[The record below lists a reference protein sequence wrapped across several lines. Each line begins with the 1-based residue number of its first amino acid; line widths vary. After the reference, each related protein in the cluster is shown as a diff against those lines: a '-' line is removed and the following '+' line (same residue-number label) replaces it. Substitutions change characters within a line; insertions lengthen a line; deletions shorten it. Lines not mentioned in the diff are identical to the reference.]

1 MMTNHIDHATA
12 SRDEMLL
19 RETHHR
25 CVNDLQLIVGLL
37 SLQSRRAKSHEAR
50 QALEEATA
58 RVAVLAQARAGL
70 SRQPSSLPTALRHV
84 CEALLS
90 QAEPR
95 SILIT
100 LTTEDEAD
108 GLTADQVATLALVV
122 NELATNAIKHA
133 FEEGKAGHV
142 SIVVQRN
149 DSGGIIIVVDDDGL
163 PIPEATDAKGGGIGL
178 GLVRRL
184 VASIDGR
191 LIVPTG
197 RSKSFEI
204 RVPPVTAC
212 PLPPNP

>member
-1 MMTNHIDHATA
+1 MT

-37 SLQSRRAKSHEAR
+37 SLQSRRAKSLEAR

-58 RVAVLAQARAGL
+58 RVMVLAQARAGL
-70 SRQPSSLPTALRHV
+70 NRQPSSLPTALRHV

-142 SIVVQRN
+142 SIVVRRS
-149 DSGGIIIVVDDDGL
+149 DMGDTIIFVDDDGL
-163 PIPEATDAKGGGIGL
+163 PIPEVNDAKGGGMGL
-178 GLVRRL
+178 GLVKRL
-184 VASIDGR
+184 VTSIDG
-191 LIVPTG
+191 LMITPTG
-197 RSKSFEI
+197 GSKIFEI
-204 RVPPVTAC
+204 RVPLLAA
-212 PLPPNP
+212 